1 MSNLEGIAESV
12 RAAAQAA
19 GELAQR
25 CRESRSWRL
34 KPDGSIVTNGDLEV
48 EAFLK
53 DRLLQI
59 VGGSG
64 FWGEEGAF
72 EGETPAGLWAVDPI
86 DGTSNYAFGSPLWG
100 VSVAFI
106 RGGEPLLG
114 CIALPDLGEI
124 YLSWS
129 GGGVFRNGVRLPPIP
144 AGPVQPYELVSYSE
158 HVSRQLDSKLIPGK
172 MRSSG
177 ALVIEATF
185 TLCQRFRGMIGVREK
200 LYDIAAAVLM
210 ARELGADVRYAD
222 GAPLVARDLIADV
235 HIAKPWLIFP
245 KESGFVVSLP
255 PA

>member
-34 KPDGSIVTNGDLEV
+34 KPDGSIVTNGDVEV
-48 EAFLK
+48 QAQLRE
-53 DRLLQI
+53 RLPQI
-59 VGGSG
+59 VGGCG
-64 FWGEEGAF
+64 FWGEEGPF
-72 EGETPAGLWAVDPI
+72 EGETSAGLWAVDPI

-100 VSVAFI
+100 VSVALVQ
-106 RGGEPLLG
+106 GGEPVVG
-114 CIALPDLGEI
+114 CIVLPDLGET
-124 YLSWS
+124 YLSWA
-129 GGGVFRNGVRLPPIP
+129 GGGVYRNGHRLAAIPP
-144 AGPVQPYELVSYSE
+144 GPIQPYELVSYSE

-200 LYDIAAAVLM
+200 LYDVAAAVLM

-235 HIAKPWLIFP
+235 QIAKPWVIFP
-245 KESGFVVSLP
+245 QESDFVAAP
-255 PA
+255 FRA

>member
-1 MSNLEGIAESV
+1 VSNLEGIAESV